1 MEFSPAYW
9 IENGTIIPTT
19 TTTTTTTTE
28 SVKHVTKDANPILSP
43 PTVTMTDVSTSPKS
57 SSVETN
63 EVTEDE
69 VTKQNFAAN
78 LAQANI
84 LGGGNSPAATPS
96 TIRMSLLAAL
106 SFALIVLSS
115 TYLNC

>member
-1 MEFSPAYW
+1 LGGLRLEFSPAYW

-28 SVKHVTKDANPILSP
+28 SVKQVTKDANPILSP
-43 PTVTMTDVSTSPKS
+43 PTVTMTDISTAPKS

-63 EVTEDE
+63 EVTEEE

-84 LGGGNSPAATPS
+84 LGGGNSAA
-96 TIRMSLLAAL
+96 IRMSSLAAL
-106 SFALIVLSS
+106 PFALIVLSS

>member
-1 MEFSPAYW
+1 M
-9 IENGTIIPTT
+9 
-19 TTTTTTTTE
+19 
-28 SVKHVTKDANPILSP
+28 KHVTKDANPILSP
-43 PTVTMTDVSTSPKS
+43 PTVTMTDVSASPKS

-63 EVTEDE
+63 EVTEEE

-84 LGGGNSPAATPS
+84 LGGGGSSAPS
-96 TIRMSLLAAL
+96 LYRMSSCASLL
-106 SFALIVLSS
+106 FALIVLSS